1 MTGRE
6 RLNTVLLVII
16 LGLGFLS
23 WKTQFFWM
31 WMERS
36 GAGKVLR
43 AVPVPEPL
51 PRALAS
57 DTIPPLSAA
66 EALELRALLARNLD
80 STDQVLGNILEQS
93 KHDVS
98 GEWRAWDALS
108 AFRSGEL
115 PLLDRWA
122 QGRPQSVPARLARA
136 TTRVSAAFATRGA
149 GARREVS
156 DAQWQSA
163 KTLLDGALLDLR
175 EALTRDPQQ
184 VLGYALLMWI
194 AQFYGEPGPIVVA
207 TQRAVNAQPL
217 TFVARERAMNGLLP
231 RWGGGRSHARNRPF
245 RPRRDPYRRMNRVAE
260 DAQKHAGANPALRAL
275 RGYTAWDR
283 ADLAWLDDD
292 TLGAR
297 EQIELALSMGTTF
310 RFCLDRARERRDAGD
325 VSGAL
330 EGVACALRD
339 RPSHAPV
346 RLMNARLLADQMEQ
360 NSYTLRTARAP
371 FLMLYAEADTAYLL
385 DSTASGVREFRVW
398 TERVK
403 RENYPEM
410 D

>member
-6 RLNTVLLVII
+6 RLNTVLLVVI

-23 WKTQFFWM
+23 WKTQFFWL

-57 DTIPPLSAA
+57 DTIPPFSAA
-66 EALELRALLARNLD
+66 EALGLRALLARDID
-80 STDQVLGNILEQS
+80 STDQLLGDILEQS

-98 GEWRAWDALS
+98 GEWRGWDALS

-115 PLLDRWA
+115 PLLDRWVE
-122 QGRPQSVPARLARA
+122 GRPQSVPARLARA
-136 TTRVSAAFATRGA
+136 TTRVTAAYAARGA
-149 GARREVS
+149 GARRTVS

-163 KTLLDGALLDLR
+163 DALLDGALLDLR

-207 TQRAVNAQPL
+207 TERAVKAQPL
-217 TFVARERAMNGLLP
+217 TFVARDRALNGLLP
-231 RWGGGRSHARNRPF
+231 RWGGGRSTRRYKPF
-245 RPRRDPYRRMNRVAE
+245 RPRRDPYRRMERLAE
-260 DAQKHAGANPALRAL
+260 AAQKHAGANPALRAL
-275 RGYTAWDR
+275 RGYSAWDR
-283 ADLAWLDDD
+283 ADVAWLNDD
-292 TLGAR
+292 TLRAR
-297 EQIELALSMGTTF
+297 EQLELALSMGTTF

-330 EGVACALRD
+330 EAIACAMRD
-339 RPSHAPV
+339 RPSHAPA

-360 NSYTLRTARAP
+360 NSYTRRTARAP
-371 FLMLYAEADTAYLL
+371 FFMLYAEADTAFLL
-385 DSTASGVREFRVW
+385 DSTASGVREFRAW
-398 TERVK
+398 ALGVK
-403 RENYPEM
+403 RENYPEN